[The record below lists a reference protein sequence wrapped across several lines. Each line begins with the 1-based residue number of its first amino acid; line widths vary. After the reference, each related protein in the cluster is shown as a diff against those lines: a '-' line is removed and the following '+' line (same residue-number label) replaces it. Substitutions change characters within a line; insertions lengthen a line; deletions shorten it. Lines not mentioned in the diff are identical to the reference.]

1 MIVTMVAPPIGVATS
16 TSTRFLAAA
25 GWLGL
30 LALQAPCVSAPRNV
44 PELDAAA
51 CLKAQGPGK
60 WSTAV
65 RKHHGPRRW
74 NFVVP
79 VGEGLGCVRRNGT
92 ASDWHENVDALGFD
106 FDSCP
111 LERLSL
117 KRMCS
122 KLAGRRLLFVGDSL
136 QVHLFVEFY
145 MMANHSR
152 TGTHGMCKHYTCR
165 PQRICTDHVPGGILV
180 EVMRDDWL
188 SLPGDHAPRDVNGKK
203 PMVHSNQ
210 WLRHVTNQTVAII
223 TPGSHYWK
231 PSLHRQHVE
240 RFAVCGKRWWW
251 WWCACVRCS
260 AVRMYVCA

>member
-1 MIVTMVAPPIGVATS
+1 
-16 TSTRFLAAA
+16 
-25 GWLGL
+25 
-30 LALQAPCVSAPRNV
+30 
-44 PELDAAA
+44 
-51 CLKAQGPGK
+51 
-60 WSTAV
+60 
-65 RKHHGPRRW
+65 
-74 NFVVP
+74 
-79 VGEGLGCVRRNGT
+79 
-92 ASDWHENVDALGFD
+92 
-106 FDSCP
+106 
-111 LERLSL
+111 
-117 KRMCS
+117 MCS

-188 SLPGDHAPRDVNGKK
+188 SLPGEHAPRDVNGKK

-240 RFAVCGKRWWW
+240 RFAEGMQAVMHANPGLR
-251 WWCACVRCS
+251 VIYRSTIGGHRNCS
-260 AVRMYVCA
+260 GRKSPLLSLTDPEAAEFLPRSDIDDVYAQFGWGEIEAARPVLDEVFRRIGAAVLEAWTPAAYRPDMHPPRLDILHHHVDCLHYCPGEAVYFTWALTLANMIQAWHLLD

>member
-1 MIVTMVAPPIGVATS
+1 M
-16 TSTRFLAAA
+16 
-25 GWLGL
+25 
-30 LALQAPCVSAPRNV
+30 SAPRNV

-152 TGTHGMCKHYTCR
+152 TGTHGMC
-165 PQRICTDHVPGGILV
+165 
-180 EVMRDDWL
+180 
-188 SLPGDHAPRDVNGKK
+188 N
-203 PMVHSNQ
+203 
-210 WLRHVTNQTVAII
+210 I
-223 TPGSHYWK
+223 TPAGRSESARITCQAAYLLKSCVMIGSLC
-231 PSLHRQHVE
+231 PASTLLV
-240 RFAVCGKRWWW
+240 
-251 WWCACVRCS
+251 
-260 AVRMYVCA
+260 M